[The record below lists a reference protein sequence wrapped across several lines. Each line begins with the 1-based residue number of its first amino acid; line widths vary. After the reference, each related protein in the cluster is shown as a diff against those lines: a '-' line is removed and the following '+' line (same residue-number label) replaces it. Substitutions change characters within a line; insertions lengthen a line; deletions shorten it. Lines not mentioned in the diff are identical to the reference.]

1 MAASGSRGVPRDR
14 LLALFWPESDTDRAR
29 HALDQTLYQLKRDM
43 GAEGLLLGREEL
55 SLDPAAITSDV
66 GEFRAALERGDHAAA
81 VELYAGPFLDGVY
94 VTGAPEFDRW
104 VDGER
109 VALLQALERA
119 LETLATEA
127 GARGDHQAAIQWCQ
141 RLAALDPRKTRSVIA
156 LMPAHAVGGDRTA
169 ALRYADMYNT
179 LARDDEDVEPNPAVA
194 ALADQLR
201 RQPTPAPTR
210 QSCRHRQHCPRNK
223 R

>member
-1 MAASGSRGVPRDR
+1 MSAATSARRRLALLAVMAASGSRGVPRDR
-14 LLALFWPESDTDRAR
+14 LLALFWPESHTDRAR

-66 GEFRAALERGDHAAA
+66 GDFAPRSSAATTRVA

-119 LETLATEA
+119 LERWLPKPV
-127 GARGDHQAAIQWCQ
+127 RAAIIRPPSNGASVWPPSI
-141 RLAALDPRKTRSVIA
+141 RAKLARSLRSCRRTRSAVTA
-156 LMPAHAVGGDRTA
+156 PRRCVMPTC
-169 ALRYADMYNT
+169 T
-179 LARDDEDVEPNPAVA
+179 
-194 ALADQLR
+194 
-201 RQPTPAPTR
+201 TR
-210 QSCRHRQHCPRNK
+210 SRATTK
-223 R
+223 T